1 MGCSNNG
8 HERMNQFAL
17 VSYIPGMLGI
27 FLDALRVELVPEC
40 RPHAHVTILPPR
52 PVSVDPDVAIQEL
65 RSRIGDFEA
74 FDVRLGEIEI
84 FTKSDVIYLGV
95 RDGERQ
101 LRAMYEALN
110 RGALAF
116 EEPFRYHPH
125 ITLAQNIQR
134 QDVDRLFT
142 LACRRWRE
150 YRGPRSFRVD
160 TLTFVQ
166 NTSGNNW
173 MDLAKIPLAVPV
185 G

>member
-1 MGCSNNG
+1 MGCSENG
-8 HERMNQFAL
+8 HERVNQFAL
-17 VSYIPGMLGI
+17 VSYIPGALGV
-27 FLDALRVELVPEC
+27 FLDELRLELVPEC

-52 PVSVDPDVAIQEL
+52 PVSGDPNLAIQEL

-74 FDVRLGEIEI
+74 FDVRLGEIEK
-84 FTKSDVIYLGV
+84 FPVSDVIYLGV

-116 EEPFRYHPH
+116 EEPFPYHPH
-125 ITLAQNIQR
+125 ITLAQNIER
-134 QDVDRLFT
+134 EDVDRLFA

-150 YRGPRSFRVD
+150 YMGSRSFRVD

-166 NTSGNNW
+166 NTSRNQW
-173 MDLAKIPLAVPV
+173 LDLAKIPLAVPV